1 MGEVGVEQRFEVES
15 GDKGVEKADCH
26 NEYA

>member
-1 MGEVGVEQRFEVES
+1 MGEVGVEQRFEVEI